1 MLFNHVPLT
10 PIELVAEMV
19 DGRRLYPV
27 PSGGK
32 YPSITTVLSCNP
44 EKKAGIMKWRKR
56 VGEEKANRISNRA
69 ATRGTAFH
77 LMCEDYLNNRYDE
90 TKFKDKH
97 LPLMMFKN
105 AKPTLNRINN
115 IYAQE
120 AALYSDHLE
129 IAGRVDCIA
138 EFDGELSIID
148 FKTSAEEK
156 KEEWMEDYYI
166 QETGYGC
173 MFYELYKTRIK
184 QLVTIVACEDGS
196 TQVVIK
202 NPDKEYLD
210 RLIYLRSLYEEKYG
224 G

>member
-10 PIELVAEMV
+10 PIELMAEMV
-19 DGRRLYPV
+19 DNRRLYAV
-27 PSGGK
+27 PSGNK

-44 EKKAGIMKWRKR
+44 EKKAGIMKWRQR

-69 ATRGTAFH
+69 ASRGTVFH
-77 LMCEDYLNNRYDE
+77 SIVEDYLNNRYDE
-90 TKFKDKH
+90 TKFKDNH

-156 KEEWMEDYYI
+156 KIEWIQDYLI
-166 QETGYGC
+166 QETAYGC
-173 MFYELYKTRIK
+173 MLYEQYKLKVNKI
-184 QLVTIVACEDGS
+184 VTIIACESGD
-196 TQVVIK
+196 TQVFVETPK
-202 NPDKEYLD
+202 KEYLQK
-210 RLIYLRSLYEEKYG
+210 LIGYIDLYKKTYG
-224 G
+224 

>member
-1 MLFNHVPLT
+1 MPFVHLPLT
-10 PIELVAEMV
+10 PIELVSEMV

-27 PSGGK
+27 PSGNK

-44 EKKAGIMKWRKR
+44 EKKASIQRWRQR

-69 ATRGTAFH
+69 SSRGTVFH
-77 LMCEDYLNNRYDE
+77 SIVEDYLNNRYDE
-90 TKFKDKH
+90 TKYKDKH

-105 AKPTLNRINN
+105 ARSTLNRINN

-120 AALYSDHLE
+120 AALYSDNLE

-156 KEEWMEDYYI
+156 KLEWIEDYLI
-166 QETGYGC
+166 QETAYGC
-173 MFYELYKTRIK
+173 MLYERYKLKVNKI
-184 QLVTIVACEDGS
+184 VTIIACESGD
-196 TQVVIK
+196 TQVFVETPK
-202 NPDKEYLD
+202 KEYLQK
-210 RLIYLRSLYEEKYG
+210 LIGYIDLYKKTYG
-224 G
+224 